1 MPNEGL
7 HPTPAD
13 ATDSQ
18 SINADASEVSIVP
31 TPTDAKGPAF
41 GHDIS
46 TLDDSVESDPAGA
59 PLDDDTAQ
67 ADEIETGDSATI
79 DAEIYAPT
87 DETESYEADEPQ
99 PDVDE
104 SDDPAESRLD
114 LSPTTIGA
122 GPANKTT
129 TAPTDGT
136 KTSPPAAAST
146 PLREPA
152 LVAPAKPLPPLT
164 RQLMYLRSRVR
175 SVLNG
180 YYRKPLNSH
189 DNDPWE
195 AMHGMLAYESQSRI
209 RQGGSRG
216 DLITSVG
223 WLCYNKPCKGQTL
236 LHVTRDGELRAKYG
250 VGLQGHLGQLLAMLA
265 QCHVSPDYPIRVGQQ
280 QFTVRDLIDA
290 EKLTCYPKSELTFK
304 LLAFQYYLDT
314 NETWFNDHGEE
325 WSFPRLIQEELAQP
339 MRTAACGGTH
349 RLSSLSLTL
358 NARRRRGEAID
369 GEFARAAEFVERHHQ
384 YAFRLQ
390 NRDGSL
396 STAWFNGRGDE
407 DDPNRRIKTTGH
419 MLEWLCYSLTDEE
432 LRDPRMI
439 RAVSYL
445 ANLMYT
451 NYREEW
457 EVGPVSHATHA
468 LLLYDERVFMPYDRP
483 GYTAVYRP
491 RNSTAL
497 RAAPNAGRR

>member
-1 MPNEGL
+1 MPTEAAGHL
-7 HPTPAD
+7 FG
-13 ATDSQ
+13 
-18 SINADASEVSIVP
+18 DASTALENPSE
-31 TPTDAKGPAF
+31 PAPSLAPR
-41 GHDIS
+41 G
-46 TLDDSVESDPAGA
+46 DSSEK
-59 PLDDDTAQ
+59 T
-67 ADEIETGDSATI
+67 DEIESPGPTTIDDETCAPTDDRELVEAAEPPLAGTDSAT
-79 DAEIYAPT
+79 AP
-87 DETESYEADEPQ
+87 ADSALNL
-99 PDVDE
+99 DE
-104 SDDPAESRLD
+104 STAVP
-114 LSPTTIGA
+114 PGTI
-122 GPANKTT
+122 
-129 TAPTDGT
+129 
-136 KTSPPAAAST
+136 PPADGSATQPQASANP
-146 PLREPA
+146 PLRALAPA
-152 LVAPAKPLPPLT
+152 APAKPLPPLT
-164 RQLMYLRSRVR
+164 RQLMNLRSRVR

-180 YYRKPLNSH
+180 YYRKPLNAR

-195 AMHGMLAYESQSRI
+195 VMHGMLAYESQSRI
-209 RQGGSRG
+209 RQGGPRG

-236 LHVTRDGELRAKYG
+236 LHVTREGELRAKYG

-280 QFTVRDLIDA
+280 QFTVRDLIEA

-314 NETWFNDHGEE
+314 NEIWLNDRGEE

-358 NARRRRGEAID
+358 KARMRRGEPID
-369 GEFARAAEFVERHHQ
+369 GEYARAAEFVNRHHQ

-419 MLEWLCYSLTDEE
+419 MLEWLCYSLSDEE
-432 LRDPRMI
+432 LRDPRMV
-439 RAVSYL
+439 RAVAYL

-451 NYREEW
+451 NYDEEW
-457 EVGPVSHATHA
+457 EVGPTCHAIHA
-468 LLLYDERVFMPYDRP
+468 LLLYDERVFMPFDRA
-483 GYTAVYRP
+483 GYTAAYRP

-497 RAAPNAGRR
+497 RPAPSTGRR